1 MDIPPKK
8 LVVSLVLV
16 FVLGVLFAVTNGW
29 YVEEEGSAL
38 PVIVY
43 GISFISLLVGASIV
57 ILFQWRINKAQ
68 LSRTLRILP
77 AGERKVVSVLMEHGN
92 ALEQNRLVALT
103 GLHKVKV
110 SRLVRILETRGVVR
124 KARQGNTNLIVLDF

>member
-16 FVLGVLFAVTNGW
+16 FILGVLFAVTNGW
-29 YVEEEGSAL
+29 YVEQEGSAL

-68 LSRTLRILP
+68 VSRTLQLLP
-77 AGERKVVSVLMEHGN
+77 ADERKLVSVLMDHDN
-92 ALEQNRLVALT
+92 ALEQNRLVALS
-103 GLHKVKV
+103 GLNKVKV
-110 SRLVRILETRGVVR
+110 SRLVKVLEGRGVVR
-124 KARQGNTNLIVLDF
+124 KARQGNTNLVVLEL